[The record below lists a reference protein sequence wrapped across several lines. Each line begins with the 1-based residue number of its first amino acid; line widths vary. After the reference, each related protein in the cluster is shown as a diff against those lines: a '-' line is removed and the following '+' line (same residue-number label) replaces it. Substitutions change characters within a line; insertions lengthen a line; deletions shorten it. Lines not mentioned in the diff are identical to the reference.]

1 MFIFKVVILLA
12 VAVTIIGMLVNP
24 ILETLQVTSKKKTR
38 SDKQLHL
45 SGIPYVLTVP
55 VRLYLRLNF
64 MLKMP
69 ISHPL
74 VLLKA
79 KSTDGHKVK
88 IQIRKSTLYIKPSWL
103 KGARLGKG
111 FIPLGPILPHKANN
125 LSVQILEPN
134 LVVKLNNNRFAKV
147 HLPFN
152 SFISSQVTFGQS
164 KHTYGSPVC
173 TITSFFIRD
182 KLQDLTK
189 AVSVLKPA
197 SKPASKAVSKGASK
211 GSQKSVV

>member
-1 MFIFKVVILLA
+1 MFIFKVVILL
-12 VAVTIIGMLVNP
+12 VVVVTIIGMLINP
-24 ILETLQVTSKKKTR
+24 VLETLQVTSGKKTR

-64 MLKMP
+64 MLEMS
-69 ISHPL
+69 ISRPL
-74 VLLKA
+74 VLLKT
-79 KSTDGHKVK
+79 KSIDGHKVK

-103 KGARLGKG
+103 KGARLGRG

-125 LSVQILEPN
+125 LLVQILEPN
-134 LVVKLNNNRFAKV
+134 LVVKLNNNKSAKI

-152 SFISSQVTFGQS
+152 SFMSSQVTFGQS

-197 SKPASKAVSKGASK
+197 SKAVPSKS
-211 GSQKSVV
+211 SQKSVV